1 MEEDDTFMSS
11 WLSSDGQLLNLTWD
25 DISPDVKSG
34 PIMEWDDAAW
44 VLSATFIIFS
54 MQTGTKYFKTKAKRK
69 SKNLKLP
76 LNCKI
81 CYMILL
87 YSRIWYV
94 GIWNRVA
101 KE

>member
-1 MEEDDTFMSS
+1 MEEYDTFMSS

-54 MQTGTKYFKTKAKRK
+54 MQTGTRYFNANARE
-69 SKNLKLP
+69 NYKLNTEFSLRFP

-81 CYMILL
+81 CNI
-87 YSRIWYV
+87 IF
-94 GIWNRVA
+94 IH
-101 KE
+101 

>member
-54 MQTGTKYFKTKAKRK
+54 MQTGTRYFNANARENLNFHQTAK
-69 SKNLKLP
+69 
-76 LNCKI
+76 CAI
-81 CYMILL
+81 
-87 YSRIWYV
+87 
-94 GIWNRVA
+94 
-101 KE
+101 

>member
-54 MQTGTKYFKTKAKRK
+54 MQTGTRYFDANARENYVLEI
-69 SKNLKLP
+69 SIKLQ
-76 LNCKI
+76 NMQ
-81 CYMILL
+81 YDF
-87 YSRIWYV
+87 YTY
-94 GIWNRVA
+94 
-101 KE
+101 